1 MFKQYIGITGFTTA
15 EEVAAALR
23 ALPPGRRR
31 LMVGILVSD
40 RTLEGLPEETGP
52 RRLPA
57 VADLPGLFSADPRA
71 FNAIHFHT
79 RTPERLVDQA
89 ERVIEAAGPRLHA
102 LQINLERAP
111 PEALRALRASHPGL
125 QLILTLRETAR
136 RFAETYAGLV
146 DIVLFDW
153 SAGRGVL
160 FDSIEAR
167 AALEEVE
174 AKMPGVALAVAGGLG
189 PDTADH
195 VRPLLER
202 FPDLSFDAE
211 SRLRDADDRLDLAK
225 VEEYL
230 KALQNL

>member
-1 MFKQYIGITGFTTA
+1 MFKPYIGITGFTTA
-15 EEVAAALR
+15 KEVAAALK
-23 ALPPGRRR
+23 ALPPGRCR

-40 RTLEGLPEETGP
+40 RTLEGLPEEMGP
-52 RRLPA
+52 RRHPA
-57 VADLPGLFSADPRA
+57 VADLPDLFSADPRA
-71 FNAIHFHT
+71 FNAVHFHT
-79 RTPERLVDQA
+79 RTPERLAVQA
-89 ERVIEAAGPRLHA
+89 ERVIAAAGPRLHA

-111 PEALRALRASHPGL
+111 SEALRTIRASHPDL
-125 QLILTLRETAR
+125 QLILPLHETTG
-136 RFAETYAGLV
+136 RFAEAYARLV
-146 DIVLFDW
+146 DIVLCDW

-160 FDSIEAR
+160 FDPAEAR
-167 AALEEVE
+167 AALEEIE

-189 PDTADH
+189 PDTIDL

>member
-1 MFKQYIGITGFTTA
+1 MFKPYIGITGFTA
-15 EEVAAALR
+15 PEEVGAALQ

-40 RTLEGLPEETGP
+40 RTLEGLPEEMGP
-52 RRLPA
+52 RRHPP
-57 VADLPGLFSADPRA
+57 VADLETLFSADPRA
-71 FNAIHFHT
+71 FNAVHFHT
-79 RTPERLVDQA
+79 RTPERLAEQA
-89 ERVIEAAGPRLHA
+89 ERVIALAGPRLHA

-111 PEALRALRASHPGL
+111 SEALRAIRASHPGL
-125 QLILTLRETAR
+125 QLILPLRETAR
-136 RFAETYAGLV
+136 CFAEVYAGLV

-160 FDSIEAR
+160 FDLAEAR
-167 AALEEVE
+167 AALEEIE

-189 PDTADH
+189 PDTADR

-230 KALQNL
+230 KAFP